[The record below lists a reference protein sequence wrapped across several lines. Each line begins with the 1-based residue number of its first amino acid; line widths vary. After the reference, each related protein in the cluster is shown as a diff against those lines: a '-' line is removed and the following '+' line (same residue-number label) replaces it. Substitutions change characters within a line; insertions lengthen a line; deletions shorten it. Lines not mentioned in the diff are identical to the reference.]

1 MAVRQESVMETFKVV
16 LTFGSVDEIL
26 WFNHS
31 NETSL
36 AVLSHGTIYMYVFYK
51 MKFGICLEF
60 QCYALLGVKGL
71 TTTSL
76 AVSSSLHSVS
86 QVEVHMDHRCFITA
100 GIFFKFSSSLYQ
112 LCKGCFQQC
121 WAIFCSGW
129 FKHSPTPT
137 HPPLYFPSSDLI
149 SVMGAWNKGARGGVV
164 GMCQSWGQYS
174 I

>member
-1 MAVRQESVMETFKVV
+1 MV

-51 MKFGICLEF
+51 MKFGICLEC

-86 QVEVHMDHRCFITA
+86 QVFITA
-100 GIFFKFSSSLYQ
+100 GIFFKFSSSL
-112 LCKGCFQQC
+112 
-121 WAIFCSGW
+121 
-129 FKHSPTPT
+129 
-137 HPPLYFPSSDLI
+137 
-149 SVMGAWNKGARGGVV
+149 
-164 GMCQSWGQYS
+164 
-174 I
+174 